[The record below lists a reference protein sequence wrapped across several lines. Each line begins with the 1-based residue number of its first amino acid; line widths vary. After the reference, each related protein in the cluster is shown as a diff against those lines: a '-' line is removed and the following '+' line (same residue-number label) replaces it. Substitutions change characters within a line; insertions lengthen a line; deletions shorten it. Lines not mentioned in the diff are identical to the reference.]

1 MIQKC
6 SVKIIGNK
14 VVCDNITTEKEQPNV
29 EVKNFKNKDKLKH
42 LIDIGMDI
50 KKYHPTILRTMIEG
64 GRNFKI
70 PETLRNQL
78 ILFATEAHEKG
89 FNPSLFG
96 YNTTLHKF
104 IKSVHKIPKRK
115 YIMKK
120 KQGGMMTPIKKEQI
134 QSSSSSSS
142 SESDTDIEDVL
153 EGIEDN
159 LQGGRIT
166 EVKQALKKY
175 KNKIPDVYYKTVLKS
190 IK

>member
-1 MIQKC
+1 
-6 SVKIIGNK
+6 
-14 VVCDNITTEKEQPNV
+14 
-29 EVKNFKNKDKLKH
+29 
-42 LIDIGMDI
+42 
-50 KKYHPTILRTMIEG
+50 
-64 GRNFKI
+64 
-70 PETLRNQL
+70 
-78 ILFATEAHEKG
+78 
-89 FNPSLFG
+89 
-96 YNTTLHKF
+96 
-104 IKSVHKIPKRK
+104 
-115 YIMKK
+115 MKK